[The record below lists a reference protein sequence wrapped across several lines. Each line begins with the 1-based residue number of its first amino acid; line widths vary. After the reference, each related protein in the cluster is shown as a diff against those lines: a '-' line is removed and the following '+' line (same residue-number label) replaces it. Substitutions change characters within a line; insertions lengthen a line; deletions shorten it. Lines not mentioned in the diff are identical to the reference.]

1 MFKKLIFF
9 DGKDF
14 KGWKSFLSNLCKDK
28 PSGVLIFMAEET
40 PFDYKKIQ
48 PLLKETQTEVWGCVF
63 PEVIYKDSRYKC
75 GVVGCTFKAP
85 VSAEVV
91 KNLND
96 FKGTVSKKIISE
108 NTESLLIFTDG
119 WADNIP
125 LLIETLYET
134 CEKEITYLGAGTGSI
149 SDTNRKSLFTRDD
162 YFTRGAIIIA
172 VDEFM
177 SIGVEHGLQPI
188 FEPFIATKLDKR
200 ILKTINWKPALE
212 FYKNVVEKDSG
223 VKLTKENFLEL
234 SASYTFGMLKYDNEI
249 IPRCSIDM
257 ADEESILLGS
267 ETPDNSMMT
276 IMKGNHEKFIEAAGL
291 ATQKAKT
298 GFKNKKKKLPSKAL
312 IIECITRT
320 LFLGDRFEDQ
330 IKLIGNKAGKN
341 VLLFGALS
349 LGEIAS
355 TGDKFIELY
364 NKTLV
369 IGMGE

>member
-1 MFKKLIFF
+1 MFKKIIFF
-9 DGKDF
+9 DGEDYQS
-14 KGWKSFLSNLCKDK
+14 WKAFLSNLCEDK
-28 PSGVLIFMAEET
+28 PSGVLIFVAEET
-40 PFDYKKIQ
+40 PFDYEKIQ
-48 PLLKETQTEVWGCVF
+48 PLLKEIQTEVWGCVF
-63 PEVIYKDSRYKC
+63 PEVIYKNSRYKS
-75 GVVGCTFKAP
+75 GVVGCTFEAP

-96 FKGTVSKKIISE
+96 FKGISSKNIISE

-125 LLIETLYET
+125 FLIETLYET
-134 CEKEITYLGAGTGSI
+134 CEKEITYMGAGTGSM
-149 SDTNRKSLFTRDD
+149 SDMNRKSLFTCDD
-162 YFTRGAIIIA
+162 CFAQGSIIIA
-172 VDEFM
+172 VDEFI

-188 FEPFIATKLDKR
+188 FEPFIATKFDKR

-212 FYKNVVEKDSG
+212 FYKNVIEKDSG
-223 VKLTKENFLEL
+223 IKLTKENFPEIA
-234 SASYTFGMLKYDNEI
+234 ASYTFGMLKYDNEI
-249 IPRCSIDM
+249 IPRCTIDM

-267 ETPDNSMMT
+267 ETPDNSIMT
-276 IMKGNHEKFIEAAGL
+276 IIKGNPDEFIEAAGL
-291 ATQKAKT
+291 ATEKAKT

-330 IKLIGNKAGKN
+330 IKLIGNKAGKD